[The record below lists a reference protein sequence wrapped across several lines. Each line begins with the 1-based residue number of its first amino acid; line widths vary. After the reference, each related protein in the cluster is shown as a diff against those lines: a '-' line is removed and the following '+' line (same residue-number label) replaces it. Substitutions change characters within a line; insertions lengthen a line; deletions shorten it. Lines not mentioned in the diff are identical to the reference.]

1 MQTVKWISLAVVY
14 AAWLALLL
22 WLVAGGPEERPR

>member
-1 MQTVKWISLAVVY
+1 MHTLEITALAVVY

-22 WLVAGGPEERPR
+22 WLITGGPERRMR